1 VGGTVFFV
9 VFAGIVIIA
18 FVVARRIEMNKRA
31 KAAAFAASLGLEYRH
46 GPMDPPAIPFQQFS
60 IGRAR
65 KVSHVFWKAGDPYDA
80 TVFEYRYTTG
90 SGKNSRTHRFTCAT
104 FRTNTWAPHLVLD
117 RQGMFRGLLNSL
129 GLRDIQVESPQFNDT
144 WHVSCNDERFA
155 ITLLDP
161 PMIMWLMSLQ
171 GGAGAVEIEL
181 LGNRG
186 VAIMRPIPME
196 QMPGLLTYCHQ
207 FVTQIPRVL
216 SDLYP
221 RPA

>member
-1 VGGTVFFV
+1 VS
-9 VFAGIVIIA
+9 GISILVA
-18 FVVARRIEMNKRA
+18 FVAIFALIFVIGHEREKRKRA
-31 KAAAFAASLGLEYRH
+31 RAAAFAASLGLEYRH
-46 GPMDPPAIPFQQFS
+46 GPMDPPPIPFQQFS

-65 KVSHVFWKAGDPYDA
+65 KVSHVFWKAGDPHDA
-80 TVFEYRYTTG
+80 TVFEYQYTTG
-90 SGKNSRTHRFTCAT
+90 SGKNSTTHSYTCAT
-104 FRTNTWAPHLVLD
+104 FRTNVWAPHLVLD
-117 RQGMFRGLLNSL
+117 RQGLFRGLLNSL

-161 PMIMWLMSLQ
+161 AMIMWLMSLQ

-181 LGNRG
+181 LGDRG

-207 FVTQIPRVL
+207 FVTQIPRVVA
-216 SDLYP
+216 DLYR
-221 RPA
+221 RPT